1 MGKLA
6 GANLH
11 KILISIPLRRQYGE
25 HREDHDNIW
34 RGDECDVEFFFSF
47 FISID
52 YQKIFCVIQQIS
64 ESIVCRYHVE
74 DCAIMSGD
82 KLNVVS

>member
-34 RGDECDVEFFFSF
+34 RGDECDVEFFFVF
-47 FISID
+47 YF
-52 YQKIFCVIQQIS
+52 Y
-64 ESIVCRYHVE
+64 
-74 DCAIMSGD
+74 
-82 KLNVVS
+82 